1 MDLSMAFNVAM
12 SIAGALGGWALK
24 SMYDAQRDLE
34 KRMAN
39 LPNEYARR
47 DDHNSF
53 TAAIFTKLDRIED
66 KLDRKAD
73 KP

>member
-1 MDLSMAFNVAM
+1 MDLFNILV
-12 SIAGALGGWALK
+12 SVCGALLAWCVK
-24 SMYDAQRDLE
+24 VQYDTQKEME
-34 KRMAN
+34 KKLAN

-47 DDHNSF
+47 DDHQNF

-73 KP
+73 K